1 LIAVACT
8 QGYGRV
14 APNLWKAL
22 TLCVLL
28 SQEAAG
34 FSQPV
39 TFYAVSRTGHPSN
52 SKENSKALEP
62 GGKKININH
71 ATLSELQTLPGVG
84 PTLAQRILDYRKK
97 NPPFRKVE
105 ELLIIRGISRDK
117 LERMRSRISVQ

>member
-1 LIAVACT
+1 MT
-8 QGYGRV
+8 F
-14 APNLWKAL
+14 
-22 TLCVLL
+22 CVLL
-28 SQEAAG
+28 SREGAG

-39 TFYAVSRTGHPSN
+39 AFYAESRTGHPPS

-62 GGKKININH
+62 NGKKININQ
-71 ATLSELQTLPGVG
+71 ATSGELQTLPGVG

>member
-1 LIAVACT
+1 MGVAGM
-8 QGYGRV
+8 QAYRRL
-14 APNLWKAL
+14 APILWKAV
-22 TLCVLL
+22 TFCVLL
-28 SQEAAG
+28 SRVGAG
-34 FSQPV
+34 LSQPV
-39 TFYAVSRTGHPSN
+39 TFYAESRTGHAPS
-52 SKENSKALEP
+52 SKEDSKALEP
-62 GGKKININH
+62 SGKKININQ